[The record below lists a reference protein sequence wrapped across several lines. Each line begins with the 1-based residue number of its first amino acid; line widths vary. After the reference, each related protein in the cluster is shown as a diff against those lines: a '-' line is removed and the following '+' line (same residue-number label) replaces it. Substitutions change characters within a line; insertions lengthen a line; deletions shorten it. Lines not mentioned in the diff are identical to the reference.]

1 MSDYEKL
8 GLKEGASKEAV
19 QTAYRIRLLRYQQ
32 LKDKTEE
39 DEAAFKEI
47 DEAYNRLCG
56 YDIPLEEESHGKL
69 KNFLYYNKEKLI
81 IGAFVIVLLAV
92 FAVQIMNNVTY
103 DFSVAIVGDFK
114 TKSDAISVDVEG
126 NIEQLMKEK
135 IYGLQNPLVT
145 TYPRGSNIL
154 ADSNYNTMQQKLI
167 LEMEFG
173 DTGIDIMI
181 LDTENYEEFLGKDY
195 FYAMDEF
202 ITVYEEGNTAIPEE
216 LLMKGADGKVY
227 GIRLSGND
235 YIEKCNFTYNGDLIA
250 CIFTRSERKELAF
263 SGIQALSLQFAPLPS
278 ETTDATPE
286 ATPSAVPETTP
297 ETTENAA

>member
-1 MSDYEKL
+1 MNDYEKL
-8 GLKEGASKEAV
+8 GLKEGASKEAI

-81 IGAFVIVLLAV
+81 VAAFIIVLIAV
-92 FAVQIMNNVTY
+92 FVSQMMNTVTY
-103 DFSVAIVGDFK
+103 DFSVAIIGDFE
-114 TKSDAISVDVEG
+114 TKSDEISVDVEG
-126 NIEQLMKEK
+126 SIQQLMKEK
-135 IYGLQNPLVT
+135 IYGLKNPLVT

-181 LDTENYEEFLGKDY
+181 LDTENYEEFLAKDY
-195 FYAMDEF
+195 FYAMDDY
-202 ITVYEEGNTAIPEE
+202 ITVYEEGNDPIPEE
-216 LLMKGADGKVY
+216 LLMTGEDGKVY

-235 YIEKCNFTYNGDLIA
+235 YIEKCNFTYNGDLVA

-278 ETTDATPE
+278 ET
-286 ATPSAVPETTP
+286 P

>member
-8 GLKEGASKEAV
+8 GLKEGASKEAI

-32 LKDKTEE
+32 LENKTEE

-69 KNFLYYNKEKLI
+69 KNFFYYNKEKLI
-81 IGAFVIVLLAV
+81 IGAFLIFFVVVFIVQA
-92 FAVQIMNNVTY
+92 ASNVTY

-114 TKSDAISVDVEG
+114 TKSETVSVDVEG
-126 NIEQLMKEK
+126 SIAKLMQEE
-135 IYGLQNPLVT
+135 IYGLENPLVT

-154 ADSNYNTMQQKLI
+154 ADSNYNTVQQKLI

-181 LDTENYEEFLGKDY
+181 LDTENYEEFLAKGY

-202 ITVYEEGNTAIPEE
+202 ITVYEEGNTPIPEE
-216 LLMKGADGKVY
+216 LLMKDDAGKVY
-227 GIRLSGND
+227 GIRLTGNE
-235 YIEKCNFTYNGDLIA
+235 YIEACNFTYNGDLVA
-250 CIFTRSERKELAF
+250 CIFTRSQRKELAF
-263 SGIQALSLQFAPLPS
+263 AGIQALSLQFAPLPVEE
-278 ETTDATPE
+278 ET
-286 ATPSAVPETTP
+286 
-297 ETTENAA
+297 AA